1 MSLMMATK
9 ASCNTKVRTRPL
21 SSLIVPLPL
30 GGFQKNREE
39 NNSSAGNGVDPPKE
53 AMGMLSN
60 VANVT
65 LKFNLGVQGIEVRST
80 LVP

>member
-1 MSLMMATK
+1 
-9 ASCNTKVRTRPL
+9 
-21 SSLIVPLPL
+21 
-30 GGFQKNREE
+30 
-39 NNSSAGNGVDPPKE
+39 
-53 AMGMLSN
+53 MGMLSN